1 MPDFLNYTTAQPAAL
16 AAVLPGSS
24 QQPSQQLLPPI
35 VPAVPATAL
44 PRLLAAAR
52 STAAAAQAL
61 PAHTLASLKAEQQQQ
76 PALLTAL
83 LQQRQALLQ
92 QQLHKVL
99 TEAFALP
106 QRYRGV
112 LLFKLPVRPP
122 SRAETD
128 AWLLAQQAAQ
138 GTRLKG
144 SRGRTGATAAAQ
156 QGIKPYGAKHATHPT
171 AGRGAASSA
180 GRGGV
185 QHVPAAAVATQAGLP
200 AAPTAAA
207 ADFRMD
213 ANTGRLVPVL
223 STGLAAAHVTPGTA
237 RSGISAAAAALA
249 AATAAAAAAGGGSSY
264 GGYGPSTQAGA
275 EIEAELG
282 LLSTPLL
289 LYVPTQPQ
297 QQQQQQQEKLH
308 RTQST
313 PTASQQITP
322 GAAIDTQQGGQQQQG
337 SGQLRLR
344 LSTDSEHNQ
353 DHTTAAAAA
362 GLPPSGGHRSAVNA
376 AGPSHVLEEGSD
388 DIEVSSDSDFEAP
401 ASPKYDER
409 SFFFSAAAARS
420 SARIRSS
427 SRSQRRHSAVTATP
441 AIPTPA
447 DVLTAAVAAEG
458 GLTQPLGATA
468 GGVRGAQAG
477 AGGQPGYQR
486 IHEQLKQ
493 AARRRSSAAGGG
505 GAAATAV
512 GAFAL
517 PASTPHAGAG
527 AGSPDVDNA
536 AAAAA
541 ASSSGG
547 ARTPPKG
554 TAPPSLRLPGHTE
567 HITPP
572 TAAMGHTPASKA
584 AAGGP
589 AAAVRGASAGKAP
602 SQLGFKQ
609 QRGSQGSGKEG
620 VVPELR
626 LAAVEVHADSRGSLL
641 PDPR

>member
-1 MPDFLNYTTAQPAAL
+1 
-16 AAVLPGSS
+16 
-24 QQPSQQLLPPI
+24 
-35 VPAVPATAL
+35 
-44 PRLLAAAR
+44 
-52 STAAAAQAL
+52 
-61 PAHTLASLKAEQQQQ
+61 
-76 PALLTAL
+76 L

-99 TEAFALP
+99 TEGFALP

-128 AWLLAQQAAQ
+128 AWLLAQQASQ
-138 GTRLKG
+138 GTRTRG
-144 SRGRTGATAAAQ
+144 SRGRASAAAAVQ
-156 QGIKPYGAKHATHPT
+156 QGIRPYGAT
-171 AGRGAASSA
+171 GMSGAAPAA
-180 GRGGV
+180 GGGV
-185 QHVPAAAVATQAGLP
+185 SAVGSGRVQRAQTQLQRGIPAAAAPTQA
-200 AAPTAAA
+200 APAA

-223 STGLAAAHVTPGTA
+223 STGLAAAHSTPGMA
-237 RSGISAAAAALA
+237 RSGLTAAAAALA
-249 AATAAAAAAGGGSSY
+249 AATAAAAGGGSGY
-264 GGYGPSTQAGA
+264 GGYGPSTQVGV

-289 LYVPTQPQ
+289 LSVPSQPQ
-297 QQQQQQQEKLH
+297 QQQLQLQLH
-308 RTQST
+308 RTQSM
-313 PTASQQITP
+313 PTASLQMTH
-322 GAAIDTQQGGQQQQG
+322 GAAIDTQPGRQQQQG
-337 SGQLRLR
+337 SGQLRLQ
-344 LSTDSEHNQ
+344 LSADSQHKQE
-353 DHTTAAAAA
+353 HTTAAAAAA
-362 GLPPSGGHRSAVNA
+362 GLPPPSGGHHPAFA
-376 AGPSHVLEEGSD
+376 AGPSHELEECSD
-388 DIEVSSDSDFEAP
+388 DIEVSSDGDFEAP

-420 SARIRSS
+420 SARIRSG
-427 SRSQRRHSAVTATP
+427 SRSQRRHSATFSTP
-441 AIPTPA
+441 AAP
-447 DVLTAAVAAEG
+447 AAVPIPAAGDNVQG
-458 GLTQPLGATA
+458 GVGQPVSGKAA
-468 GGVRGAQAG
+468 GGARGAQAG

-505 GAAATAV
+505 GAAAAP
-512 GAFAL
+512 GSFSL
-517 PASTPHAGAG
+517 PGSTPRAGPG
-527 AGSPDVDNA
+527 AGSPDADSA
-536 AAAAA
+536 AAATAA
-541 ASSSGG
+541 GAATSSGG

-572 TAAMGHTPASKA
+572 TAAMVQTPASKA

-620 VVPELR
+620 GAVPELR